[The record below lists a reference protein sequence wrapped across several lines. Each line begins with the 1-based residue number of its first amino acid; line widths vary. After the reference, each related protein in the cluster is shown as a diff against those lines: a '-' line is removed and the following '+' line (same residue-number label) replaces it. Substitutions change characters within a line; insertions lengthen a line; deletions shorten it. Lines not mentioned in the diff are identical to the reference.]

1 MTVVLLGS
9 YHFGAVHIGW
19 VSGEDIWCVCMLRE
33 RSSIE
38 TYIRLWL
45 RARSL
50 MATLDD
56 LGYSLLYA
64 YDTVEIYD
72 IYRAIPDLVQIVI
85 AQTSNIRE
93 CKSHGVYESSKVLTE
108 PEIRQGARIMFV
120 QAQERDGKGW
130 ANHTLAEWEKLDDES
145 EVKWK
150 NPVYYGHPRLFGQR
164 QSDAPNAL
172 DPDSSEF
179 EPHEEWRCAQTPEFT
194 QGIPLWKMFG
204 FHFWENTDEH
214 PLGAQWTLSP
224 EPYATFPSTRQHEH
238 NMYLGYSV
246 EAYCGDVVPVEE
258 RDHRAYILAKE
269 KGYLEPPK
277 FAFSDHVFSDLKRD
291 LGVDFVA
298 GIGKKGSELPDA
310 GITNLGFMSV
320 PDFRTALGRSKVL
333 VGIGRPRLSPTP
345 YDALCMGVPFINA
358 ILDWDRKRPDDQTAW
373 YSQHEGLINVGE
385 PYVYNVKQGN
395 ETEFKVAIAKA
406 FVSPI
411 DRFIPRR
418 MSRPAM
424 RARHRLL
431 VEADWRL
438 VYEERLGSSGSGDV

>member
-1 MTVVLLGS
+1 
-9 YHFGAVHIGW
+9 
-19 VSGEDIWCVCMLRE
+19 
-33 RSSIE
+33 
-38 TYIRLWL
+38 
-45 RARSL
+45 
-50 MATLDD
+50 MATMDD

-64 YDTVEIYD
+64 YDTAEIYD
-72 IYRAIPDLVQIVI
+72 IHRAIPDLVQIVI

-93 CKSHGVYESSKVLTE
+93 CETHGVYDSSKVLTE

-120 QAQERDGKGW
+120 QATEKDGQSR
-130 ANHTLAEWEKLDDES
+130 NITEAEWEKLYNDGEGQ
-145 EVKWK
+145 WK
-150 NPVYYGHPRLFGQR
+150 NPIYYGHPRLFGQMK
-164 QSDAPNAL
+164 SDSPNAL
-172 DPDSSEF
+172 DPESTEF
-179 EPHEEWRCAQTPEFT
+179 EPHEEWRCAQTSEFP

-204 FHFWENTDEH
+204 LHFWENTDEH

-224 EPYATFPSTRQHEH
+224 EPYATFPSTRQAEH

-269 KGYLEPPK
+269 KGYFEPPQ
-277 FAFSDHVFSDLKRD
+277 FAFSDHVFADLKRD

-298 GIGKKGSELPDA
+298 GIGKKGSALPDA
-310 GITNLGFMSV
+310 GVTNLGFMSV

-333 VGIGRPRLSPTP
+333 VGVGRPRLSPTP

-358 ILDWDRKRPDDQTAW
+358 ILDWNRKKPDDQTAW

-395 ETEFKVAIAKA
+395 ETEFKAAIAKA
-406 FVSPI
+406 FASPI

-418 MSRPAM
+418 MSKPAM

-438 VYEERLGSSGSGDV
+438 VYEERFRSRG